1 MDARSPSRRELD
13 GGYRVRV
20 SKVMDPRSVSH
31 RSWGLWLRPTWQP
44 TTLALGTDPSVPCPS
59 PLVLPWE
66 GRRRRTP
73 VGRTVGPVRPPRRNG
88 SLGVSTPHS
97 LSLGAADDL
106 RGCPE
111 GPRRDTRT
119 QGNGL
124 TTSSPV
130 VSRPRTSRPR
140 PSRWR
145 RVRRPLLQSEEPPQ
159 RSVPGENNSRVLQR
173 FSSQAIV
180 YSVVSLPLPLSLR
193 RRRSRG
199 SRDTGPRHRPTPTLG
214 PRGSPVVASDVAG
227 TGRRRGR
234 DRTGLRD
241 GGGTGRSIGTGEGQN
256 GA

>member
-145 RVRRPLLQSEEPPQ
+145 RVRRPLLQSEGAPPKVCPRRKQ
-159 RSVPGENNSRVLQR
+159 LPCLTEVFQPSNSAQWSLSPCLSPCGVGGQGEVETRVL
-173 FSSQAIV
+173 V
-180 YSVVSLPLPLSLR
+180 TDPLPPSV
-193 RRRSRG
+193 RG
-199 SRDTGPRHRPTPTLG
+199 ALPSSPPTWQG
-214 PRGSPVVASDVAG
+214 QDGDGDG
-227 TGRRRGR
+227 TGR
-234 DRTGLRD
+234 D
-241 GGGTGRSIGTGEGQN
+241 SGTGEEQD